1 MTKSEAMYLKFS
13 EMFKTLNA
21 DFGSYSRRFY
31 ERFAGD
37 WRATRGLS
45 SPGRWRGAA
54 TCTRGGG
61 SIKAAVSGRW
71 IESYGQRFD
80 VRFVGEERGREELQ
94 KVSLRHGL
102 ILSGLGDREERS
114 VGHDGLHGAAETRWR
129 RRRSPTL
136 NLYYY
141 IRLI

>member
-1 MTKSEAMYLKFS
+1 M
-13 EMFKTLNA
+13 
-21 DFGSYSRRFY
+21 
-31 ERFAGD
+31 
-37 WRATRGLS
+37 
-45 SPGRWRGAA
+45 
-54 TCTRGGG
+54 
-61 SIKAAVSGRW
+61 
-71 IESYGQRFD
+71 
-80 VRFVGEERGREELQ
+80 RFVGEERGREELQ

-114 VGHDGLHGAAETRWR
+114 FGHDGLHGAAETRWR